1 MAGQNGSAFGKRR
14 HVVLVPGFGGFDALG
29 QVEYY
34 AGITGLF
41 QEWKEHRQPTPLD
54 LHYFDNLPT
63 AAVSTRAARLRGY
76 LAKRIARGEILDTDK
91 IVLVGH
97 STGGLDIRQLICDL
111 DNLQNRWTYVDGGR
125 RVSAQTIRHCLD
137 AVVFLSVPHWGT
149 NIADWVHSHPVLRE
163 AAVAYLRGAV
173 AGSQVYLL
181 DQIES
186 RIAGGAGYLTGAEL
200 LLAAQDAL
208 RECNEHYG
216 TPGSLRTAEAQE
228 AASELALYF
237 RLMASDFRAI
247 NDLTS
252 QQPDDPDK
260 RSPAHFDDEERED
273 EFRRWRDPH
282 IESLS
287 YATVGGR
294 VFRFTTGCPAPVWEL
309 TNPCTYPE
317 VARDLG
323 RSANTDFIYRF
334 CYRACAGG
342 PFRWPAQAGQVMR
355 MLGPAPPQPIE
366 LWDNDGIVNTAS
378 MLWPEGE
385 TVLVL
390 ADHLD
395 VVGHYELVKARQ
407 NQRAQA
413 GHEPAR
419 IYQSYDALQSAPH
432 LMRRTLKD
440 LWTEI
445 FEFSTNPADF
455 ATAGRKRQPT
465 PVKLASQAAC

>member
-1 MAGQNGSAFGKRR
+1 
-14 HVVLVPGFGGFDALG
+14 
-29 QVEYY
+29 
-34 AGITGLF
+34 
-41 QEWKEHRQPTPLD
+41 
-54 LHYFDNLPT
+54 
-63 AAVSTRAARLRGY
+63 
-76 LAKRIARGEILDTDK
+76 
-91 IVLVGH
+91 
-97 STGGLDIRQLICDL
+97 
-111 DNLQNRWTYVDGGR
+111 
-125 RVSAQTIRHCLD
+125 
-137 AVVFLSVPHWGT
+137 
-149 NIADWVHSHPVLRE
+149 VLRE

-186 RIAGGAGYLTGAEL
+186 HLAGGAGYLTGAQL

-208 RECNEHYG
+208 RESNEHYG
-216 TPGSLRTAEAQE
+216 TPGALRTADAQE

-252 QQPDDPDK
+252 EQPDDPDK
-260 RSPAHFDDEERED
+260 RSPAHFDDAEREH
-273 EFRRWRDPH
+273 EFKLWDDPP

-309 TNPCTYPE
+309 TNPCTYPD

-323 RSANTDFIYRF
+323 RSAHTDFIYRF

-342 PFRWPAQAGQVMR
+342 PFQWPAQAGQVLR
-355 MLGPAPPQPIE
+355 ILGPAPPQPIE

-378 MLWPEGE
+378 MLWPNGE

-395 VVGHYELVKARQ
+395 VVGHYELVKAGQ
-407 NQRAQA
+407 NHRAQA
-413 GHEPAR
+413 GDEPAR
-419 IYQSYDALQSAPH
+419 IYRSYDALKSAPH
-432 LMRRTLKD
+432 LMPKTFED
-440 LWTEI
+440 IWTEI
-445 FEFSTNPADF
+445 FEFSINPAGF
-455 ATAGRKRQPT
+455 ATAGRKSRPT
-465 PVKLASQAAC
+465 PVKLAGSVAAAC